1 MTFMNFHNK
10 NDSSSSYLRILIND
24 KFVSQFLPSKR
35 LMWHQAL
42 PIILN
47 NINCS
52 VLRTSKLT
60 RRQLFFSPLT
70 YHHSRWITYDPSL
83 TETPINQHHKK
94 AIDALNK
101 IRNANMMRNAN
112 IF

>member
-1 MTFMNFHNK
+1 MVGVNVITTLPTKSNQV
-10 NDSSSSYLRILIND
+10 SSAEQGVLIVKRNLN

-83 TETPINQHHKK
+83 TETPINQSHK
-94 AIDALNK
+94 NT
-101 IRNANMMRNAN
+101 
-112 IF
+112 